1 MIKEVLGIT
10 VGIGL
15 GLAASR
21 WIYKSLR
28 GERRPR
34 EVHLN
39 ETGGLGDRDEY
50 MADLFFRKLDNI
62 VNAVVAVV
70 APQPPPPPDPP
81 NPHI

>member
-28 GERRPR
+28 GERI
-34 EVHLN
+34 HLN

-50 MADLFFRKLDNI
+50 MDDLFFRKLDNI

-81 NPHI
+81 NPYI